1 MFLVTPGCHRATHGL
16 LLFLEAALP
25 FPKREGHP
33 IKHRTQDGDGLPNK
47 LNPMVCYTDDL
58 GLLAT
63 GTHGADEHPVVIK
76 TAQVTCCRN
85 ESARDSSGSSNYAA
99 ANVLGAAYSEHA
111 LLSPLTMEPQW
122 KPNGIPMES
131 PMESQWNPVKIGFTY
146 FLEKR
151 V

>member
-1 MFLVTPGCHRATHGL
+1 
-16 LLFLEAALP
+16 
-25 FPKREGHP
+25 
-33 IKHRTQDGDGLPNK
+33 
-47 LNPMVCYTDDL
+47 MVCYTDDL

-63 GTHGADEHPVVIK
+63 GTHGADEHRVIIK

-131 PMESQWNPVKIGFTY
+131 PMESQWNPIKNKVCVFIRKKKVGTTFT
-146 FLEKR
+146 FLPFKQQTLCFT
-151 V
+151 